1 MDSREVE
8 LEIDDGELEMSEDQV
23 TRKRKYEAGTAYDPD
38 RMYKSFDD
46 TIVERDI
53 IANPSDIWY
62 MTKRDSQVRQLAS
75 GIRVPI
81 RTAGHNIVASE
92 GDSGEKEF
100 IEHNLFAPYHMGGM
114 SVPFDT
120 LMGQISTAVV
130 YKRAHFEKVFR
141 LQKDG
146 KYKGSVMLHKMAF
159 RPPNT
164 CKMRSDRNGSF
175 DGFWH
180 WAYKDGN
187 TKEVT
192 YKPDKAFVYIHMN
205 DENPLLGATAFEN
218 VYQNWKDKR
227 KVMFFYLAFLEN
239 VAFPRTIVTSAEE
252 DPDELQFLVNKA
264 KRLGS
269 HGIVGKYPSE
279 EIEPYESS
287 RNTRDYQNAVE
298 YLDWQMTKATMM
310 HFMELGNNDERG
322 SLSLSQDKSAFFYDG
337 MQAVL
342 DQIAVA
348 FDEFVIAPLIK
359 MNFGTDASVPRL
371 EFKPVHDKQG
381 ESIIDLFKQIMVSPT
396 PNVTPPFMLKLM
408 NRVENILDLDIDPTQ
423 EYDAE
428 TYQMILDTIP
438 TAREEME
445 QKGARAGAGQNPVS
459 GLDKNSNNDKTAE
472 EDREY
477 AKEHNAQI
485 KEDKKNGG

>member
-1 MDSREVE
+1 MGREVE
-8 LEIDDGELEMSEDQV
+8 VEIDDGELSMSEEEV

-46 TIVERDI
+46 TIIERDV
-53 IANPSDIWY
+53 IATPADIWY

-75 GIRVPI
+75 GIRVPV
-81 RTAGHNIVASE
+81 RTAGKNIIASE
-92 GDSGEKEF
+92 GDTGEKEF

-120 LMGQISTAVV
+120 VMGQISTAIV
-130 YKRAHFEKVFR
+130 YKRAHFEIVNR
-141 LQKDG
+141 LQKEG
-146 KYKGSVMLHKMAF
+146 KYKGSVVLHKLAY

-164 CKMRSDRNGSF
+164 CKMRSDRNGTF

-180 WAYKDGN
+180 WAYKDGK
-187 TKEVT
+187 TKEVV
-192 YKPDKAFVYIHMN
+192 YKPDKAFVYIHMS

-252 DPDELQFLVNKA
+252 DPDELEHLVNKA

-298 YLDWQMTKATMM
+298 YLDWQMTKAAMM
-310 HFMELGNNDERG
+310 QFMELGTNDERG
-322 SLSLSQDKSAFFYDG
+322 SLALSQDKSSFFYDG

-348 FDEFVIAPLIK
+348 VNEYVIAPLIK
-359 MNFGTDASVPRL
+359 MNFGTNAAVPRL
-371 EFKPVHDKQG
+371 EFKPIHDKQG
-381 ESIIDLFKQIMVSPT
+381 DAIIDLFKQIMVSPT
-396 PNVTPPFMLKLM
+396 PNVTPPFILQLM

-423 EYDAE
+423 EYDEE
-428 TYQMILDTIP
+428 TLQEIRDTIP
-438 TAREEME
+438 TAREEMTSKE
-445 QKGARAGAGQNPVS
+445 SRAGSGQNPIT
-459 GLDKNSNNDKTAE
+459 GKDKNSNNNLTAE
-472 EDREY
+472 EDA
-477 AKEHNAQI
+477 AKAKKHNEQV
-485 KEDKKNGG
+485 KEGE